1 MTEKVAAHL
10 ASDKAEKPRLMESV
24 NICFLCPD
32 HEFRSMIC
40 QFVYQEL
47 LEVFEF
53 SEELIKLHSFIKVAS
68 WSFPIA
74 VKTYEGINIVNTI

>member
-1 MTEKVAAHL
+1 MCV
-10 ASDKAEKPRLMESV
+10 DKAEKPRLMESV
-24 NICFLCPD
+24 NISFLCPD